1 MTSVLVSQADADSFV
16 RARPRLLRI
25 ARRVLVNPADADD
38 VVQDAWVR
46 WQETDR
52 ARVRDPAA
60 FLTTTATRLALNLRQ
75 SARVRHEVSV
85 GAWSADAIDPSADP
99 TRGAEQGEALERTL
113 RLLLERLGAAER
125 AVYLLREAFDYPHR
139 KIGDVLGLDEA
150 NVRQILSRARRRLA
164 GDARRDVEPEALE
177 RLLDAFRAAAQSG
190 ELGALERLLAAGV
203 TPARLGLT
211 A

>member
-1 MTSVLVSQADADSFV
+1 VSAVSEADASSFV
-16 RARPRLLRI
+16 RARPRLLKI

-75 SARVRHEVSV
+75 SARVRHEVPV
-85 GAWSADAIDPSADP
+85 GGWSADADDPSADP
-99 TRGAEQGEALERTL
+99 SRGAEQGEALERTL

-125 AVYLLREAFDYPHR
+125 AVYLLREAFEYPHR
-139 KIGDVLGLDEA
+139 RIGEVLDLDEA
-150 NVRQILSRARRRLA
+150 NVRQILLRARRRLA
-164 GDARRDVEPEALE
+164 GDTRWEVEPAALE
-177 RLLDAFRAAAQSG
+177 RTLEAFREAARFG
-190 ELGALERLLAAGV
+190 EFAALEQLLADDM
-203 TPARLGLT
+203 TPARLRVM